1 MIDPLDMN
9 VPEIGKKIESIPV
22 EQVMEAMQSLETELK
37 EFYASQ
43 ALDLEDAIA
52 RVRELHKQIDGIGV
66 KVCAVC
72 IDDRMYWTEQ
82 TNYPCDTIK
91 ALDGEQ

>member
-9 VPEIGKKIESIPV
+9 VPEIGKKVESIPV

-43 ALDLEDAIA
+43 ALDLEDAIQ
-52 RVRELHKQIDGIGV
+52 RVRELQRKFEIYGETMPTQTAQILYANISSQLKQ
-66 KVCAVC
+66 
-72 IDDRMYWTEQ
+72 
-82 TNYPCDTIK
+82 

>member
-22 EQVMEAMQSLETELK
+22 DRVMEAMQSLETELK

-43 ALDLEDAIA
+43 ALDLEDAIQ
-52 RVRELHKQIDGIGV
+52 RVRDLHVPITLGLYIGHCR
-66 KVCAVC
+66 VCE
-72 IDDRMYWTEQ
+72 IKDEPIE
-82 TNYPCDTIK
+82 YPCPTIK